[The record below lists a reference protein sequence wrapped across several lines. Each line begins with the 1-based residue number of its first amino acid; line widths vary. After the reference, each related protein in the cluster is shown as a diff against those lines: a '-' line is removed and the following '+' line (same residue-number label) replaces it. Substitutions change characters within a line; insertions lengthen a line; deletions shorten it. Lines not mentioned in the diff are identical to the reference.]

1 MALSWS
7 LTLCLWLHNM
17 GRVQLRNQH
26 SSRKRAHHLVYFS
39 PASFHTNTQ
48 TPVDSRQNGG
58 RSPKQSDFLD
68 DPFLSCKT
76 PQRGAATVLGSDVGV
91 PGGEARNQAFCG
103 ETGLWGQLECCG
115 DTDPQI
121 VTGPLCS
128 VLICFW
134 GASESK
140 SSPRAPQTLSLS
152 TPQQPRQ

>member
-103 ETGLWGQLECCG
+103 DRTLGPAGMLWRHR
-115 DTDPQI
+115 PPNSNWS
-121 VTGPLCS
+121 PLLCLDLLLGGFRKQ
-128 VLICFW
+128 VF
-134 GASESK
+134 
-140 SSPRAPQTLSLS
+140 P
-152 TPQQPRQ
+152 